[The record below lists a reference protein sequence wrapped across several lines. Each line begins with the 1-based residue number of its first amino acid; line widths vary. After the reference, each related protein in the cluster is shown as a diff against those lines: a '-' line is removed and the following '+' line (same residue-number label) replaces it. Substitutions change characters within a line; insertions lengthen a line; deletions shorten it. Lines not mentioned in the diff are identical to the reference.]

1 MKSLHLGLGLVLLA
15 SPALS
20 QFLEPPPTTADPNTL
35 PECSWWHVAGA
46 GDTCE
51 DLSATWGITVATL
64 AIWNPSLSSGCN
76 FVLGNSYCIEK
87 NYGVPDPEPTPSTTS
102 AAPTPTGNGVA
113 TPTPISDG
121 MTKSCSKFHSVA
133 KGDGCASILLQYGI
147 SFDQLF
153 SWNPAVGSNCEML
166 QLGVN
171 YCVALIGGTP
181 STSTPPTVTTPA
193 NGVLTPTP
201 IPSDTVKNCNKFH
214 FVSAGEGCASITTK
228 YGISFKQFYAWNPA
242 VGSNCELLQLSVNY
256 CVGLIGASPVTT
268 APPTITTPANGVV
281 TPTPIPDTTV
291 KNCNKFHFVASGDGC
306 ASIATKYGISFAQ
319 FYAWNPAVGS
329 NCELLQLSVNYCVGL
344 IGGSP
349 VSSAPPTTTTAANGI
364 VTPSPIQDKM
374 TRSCNRFHLVVQ
386 GDGCSAIGTK
396 YSVSFAQ
403 LFSWNPAIGSNCE
416 TLQLNNYVCVGI
428 IGGTPITTSKPSS
441 TTSNGNGIVTPTP
454 IREGTTSTCTQF
466 HFVVKDDT
474 CATLGTKYS
483 ITFAQILAW
492 NPTVGSACD
501 GMWLNTYVCVKA
513 TGGPTTTA
521 KPTTTT
527 KSTST
532 STKGN
537 GVTTP
542 TPTQPGMV
550 TSCKSFHK
558 VAKGDG
564 CQAIADRYKITLANF
579 KKWNT
584 GVGTNCELMWL
595 DAYVCIGVL

>member
-51 DLSATWGITVATL
+51 DLSDTWGITVATL
-64 AIWNPSLSSGCN
+64 TIWNPSLASGCN

-113 TPTPISDG
+113 TPTPVSDG

-214 FVSAGEGCASITTK
+214 FVG
-228 YGISFKQFYAWNPA
+228 
-242 VGSNCELLQLSVNY
+242 
-256 CVGLIGASPVTT
+256 
-268 APPTITTPANGVV
+268 
-281 TPTPIPDTTV
+281 
-291 KNCNKFHFVASGDGC
+291 SGDGC
-306 ASIATKYGISFAQ
+306 ASITTKYGISFAQ

-349 VSSAPPTTTTAANGI
+349 VTTAPPTTTTPANGI
-364 VTPSPIQDKM
+364 ATPTPIQDKM
-374 TRSCNRFHLVVQ
+374 TKSCNKFHLVVQ

-403 LFSWNPAIGSNCE
+403 LLSWNPAIGSNCE

-428 IGGTPITTSKPSS
+428 IGGTPATTSKPSS
-441 TTSNGNGIVTPTP
+441 TTSKGNGIVTPTP
-454 IREGTTSTCTQF
+454 IREGTTSSCTQF
-466 HFVVKDDT
+466 HFVVKGDT

-483 ITFAQILAW
+483 ISFAQILAW
-492 NPTVGSACD
+492 NPAVGTACD

-513 TGGPTTTA
+513 TGGPTTTI
-521 KPTTTT
+521 

-532 STKGN
+532 PTKGN

-542 TPTQPGMV
+542 TPTQPGMA
-550 TSCKSFHK
+550 TNCKSFHK

-584 GVGTNCELMWL
+584 AVGTNCELMWL
-595 DAYVCIGVL
+595 DAYVCVGVLS